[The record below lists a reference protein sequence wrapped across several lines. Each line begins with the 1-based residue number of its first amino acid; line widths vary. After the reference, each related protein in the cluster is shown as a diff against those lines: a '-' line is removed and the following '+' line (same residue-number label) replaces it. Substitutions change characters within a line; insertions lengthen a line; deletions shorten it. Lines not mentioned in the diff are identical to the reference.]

1 MKQPLNEQFR
11 RMQKLAGIINESN
24 DSEESKSAE
33 PSAEEILRSVG
44 LEVPDHMTPEQEQFI
59 LHMYRNSKKV
69 EERMEDGAQYDILQN
84 GEGGE
89 DFFQDKEE
97 IVQYFERRGI
107 LNFELKDLKDGEQI
121 SVEDGVDRMMNGET
135 LVVTNEELVEMGD
148 DYAEWSVEEV

>member
-11 RMQKLAGIINESN
+11 RMQKLAGIITESN
-24 DSEESKSAE
+24 DSEKSKSAE

-69 EERMEDGAQYDILQN
+69 EERMEGGIQYDILQN

-107 LNFELKDLKDGEQI
+107 LNFELEDGEQI

>member
-11 RMQKLAGIINESN
+11 RMQKLAGIITE
-24 DSEESKSAE
+24 
-33 PSAEEILRSVG
+33 G
-44 LEVPDHMTPEQEQFI
+44 
-59 LHMYRNSKKV
+59 
-69 EERMEDGAQYDILQN
+69 MEGGTQYDILQN

-107 LNFELKDLKDGEQI
+107 LNFELEDGEQI

>member
-1 MKQPLNEQFR
+1 MKQPLSEQFR
-11 RMQKLAGIINESN
+11 KMQKLAGIINESN

-69 EERMEDGAQYDILQN
+69 EERMEGEVQYDILQN

-89 DFFQDKEE
+89 D
-97 IVQYFERRGI
+97 
-107 LNFELKDLKDGEQI
+107 
-121 SVEDGVDRMMNGET
+121 
-135 LVVTNEELVEMGD
+135 LVLGYV
-148 DYAEWSVEEV
+148 S